1 MIPSITQLCRR
12 ARWAGVSPVC
22 IWGTA
27 VCVLC
32 GPICFSLKGSSW
44 LLQCHMHAGKEGSP
58 LGELGLGAA
67 EGVAWAVRS
76 DVQGAHNGEAG
87 VLAVAAAVLVGAGAG
102 VAGGSRGWA
111 HQRVGEHQQGAGQGL
126 AFPRCASEGA

>member
-1 MIPSITQLCRR
+1 
-12 ARWAGVSPVC
+12 
-22 IWGTA
+22 
-27 VCVLC
+27 
-32 GPICFSLKGSSW
+32 
-44 LLQCHMHAGKEGSP
+44 MHAGKEGSP

-67 EGVAWAVRS
+67 EEVAWALWS
-76 DVQGAHNGEAG
+76 DVQGAHDGEAG

-126 AFPRCASEGA
+126 AFPRCASEGAKRLGLARERPPGAAPLIFFGNQDEVI